1 VTKSEEVEKALY
13 YVYKFKSR
21 ELTQSEFKQ
30 AVRLKFFRL
39 CAFYFIKDKDGNKV
53 RFSPNIAQVEY
64 YKNSHQNDIIL
75 KARQL
80 GFTTFKMLH
89 DLDSCLFKKN
99 FSAGC
104 IAHNE
109 KDSKDIFRNK
119 IKFAFQNIQP
129 SILRMLEL
137 LGYRFPSPVNDKDN
151 MYVFSN
157 GSSIGVS
164 TGYRGG
170 TLQSLHVSEFGKIC
184 KKYPEKAKEIVTGAF
199 NAVGKNG
206 SKTIE
211 STAEGKAGYFYDY
224 CQESEKRQ
232 AKGITPASMQ
242 FKFHFFSWWM
252 DPEYRIS
259 ESVEIPDRL
268 DRYFDELKSKHGI
281 NLDLEQKRWY
291 ALIEQTQGEDMKR
304 EYPSTP
310 REAFEQ
316 AIEGAYYANQFA
328 AIYKDGRICDFSAN
342 GMVNNDAEVHTAW
355 DIGIGDSTAIWFY
368 RLVGEDVQVI
378 HYYENS
384 GESMGHYIKYVHD
397 IGDRNK
403 WSYGQHW
410 GPHDINNREFA
421 SKGKTRKELAKE
433 GVEYNGKTY
442 ALKFDVVPKLGVMDG
457 IEQARLILAKCVF
470 DEKETE
476 QGVKCLEHYRK
487 EWNEKLGTWRDQP
500 LHDWSSHGADA
511 FRYLSVVV
519 SRRINKPLGRITF
532 A

>member
-1 VTKSEEVEKALY
+1 MKRADEVEKALY

-21 ELTQSEFKQ
+21 ELSQSEFKQ
-30 AVRLKFFRL
+30 AVKLKFFRL
-39 CAFYFIKDKDGNKV
+39 CAFYFIKDKEGNKV
-53 RFSPNIAQVEY
+53 RFCPNIAQIEY

-80 GFTTFKMLH
+80 GFTTFKMIH
-89 DLDSCLFKKN
+89 DLDTCLFKKN

-119 IKFAFQNIQP
+119 IKFAYQNVQP
-129 SILRMLEL
+129 QVIKMLEL
-137 LGYRFPSPVNDKDN
+137 LGYRFPTPVNDKDN

-170 TLQSLHVSEFGKIC
+170 TLQSLHISEFGKIC
-184 KKYPEKAKEIVTGAF
+184 KKFPEKAKEIVTGAF
-199 NAVGKNG
+199 NAVGKKG

-211 STAEGKAGYFYDY
+211 STAEGKAGYFYEY

-232 AKGITPASMQ
+232 LKGVEPASMQ

-252 DPEYRIS
+252 DPEYRVT
-259 ESVEIPDRL
+259 ESVDIPERL
-268 DRYFDELKSKHGI
+268 KAYFAELKNKFDI
-281 NLDLEQKRWY
+281 DLDDEQKKWY
-291 ALIEQTQGEDMKR
+291 ALVEQTQGDDMKR

-310 REAFEQ
+310 KEAFEQ
-316 AIEGAYYANQFA
+316 AIEGAYYAQQFA
-328 AIYKDGRICDFSAN
+328 KIYKEGRICDFESIGLLKN
-342 GMVNNDAEVHTAW
+342 ESQVSTVW

-368 RLVGEDVQVI
+368 RLVGDDIQVI
-378 HYYENS
+378 DYYENS
-384 GESMGHYIKYVHD
+384 GESMGHYIKYVQD
-397 IGDRNK
+397 TFNK
-403 WSYGQHW
+403 NGWESGSHW

-421 SKGKTRKELAKE
+421 SKGKTRRELAKE
-433 GVEYNGKTY
+433 GVEYDGKVY
-442 ALKFDVVPKLGVMDG
+442 ALKFDVVPKLGIMDG
-457 IEQARLILAKCVF
+457 IEQARLVLDRCVF
-470 DEKETE
+470 NDKQTE

-487 EWNEKLGTWRDQP
+487 EWNDKLGVWRDSP

-511 FRYLSVVV
+511 FRYLAVVE
-519 SRRINKPLGRITF
+519 SRRKHKPLGYVSVF
-532 A
+532 

>member
-1 VTKSEEVEKALY
+1 MTRADEVEKALH

-21 ELTQSEFKQ
+21 ELSFAEFKE
-30 AVRLKFFRL
+30 AVKLKFFRL
-39 CAFYFIKDKDGNKV
+39 CAFYFIKDKEGNQV
-53 RFSPNIAQVEY
+53 RFYPNIAQIEY

-80 GFTTFKMLH
+80 GFTTFKMIH
-89 DLDSCLFKKN
+89 DLDTCLFRKN

-104 IAHNE
+104 IAHSD

-119 IKFAFQNIQP
+119 IKFAYQKFQP
-129 SILRMLEL
+129 SVIKMLEKM
-137 LGYRFPSPVNDKDN
+137 GYRFPSPVNDKDN

-199 NAVGKNG
+199 NSVGKNG

-211 STAEGKAGYFYDY
+211 STAEGKSGYFYDY
-224 CQESEKRQ
+224 CQTAEKMRDR
-232 AKGITPASMQ
+232 GIKPASME

-252 DPEYRIS
+252 DPEYRVS
-259 ESVEIPDRL
+259 EKVDIPNRL
-268 DRYFDELKSKHGI
+268 ITYFDALESKHGI
-281 NLDLEQKRWY
+281 KLDEEQKAWY
-291 ALIEQTQGEDMKR
+291 SLTEKTQGEDMKR

-310 REAFEQ
+310 KEAFEQ
-316 AIEGAYYANQFA
+316 AIEGAYYAQQFA
-328 AIYKDGRICDFSAN
+328 KIYADGRICNFKEMGLD
-342 GMVNNDAEVHTAW
+342 NNDSPVHTVW
-355 DIGIGDSTAIWFY
+355 DIGIGDSTSIWFY
-368 RLVGEDVQVI
+368 RVVGDDIQIV

-384 GESMGHYIKYVHD
+384 GESMGHYIKYVQD
-397 IGDRNK
+397 VFTDRKWESGD
-403 WSYGQHW
+403 HW

-433 GVEYNGKTY
+433 GVEYGGKVY
-442 ALKFDVVPKLGVMDG
+442 SLKFDVVPKLGVHDG
-457 IEQARLILAKCVF
+457 IEQARLILARCIF
-470 DEKETE
+470 DEAETE

-487 EWNEKLGTWRDQP
+487 EWNEKLGTWRDNP

-511 FRYLSVVV
+511 FRYLAVVE
-519 SRRINKPLGRITF
+519 SRRKQKPLGYISVF
-532 A
+532 